1 MPQTMASGDRAAPR
15 EPRKRHIHLVARQLK
30 PVLEELMED
39 LRVVVVNG
47 PRQAGKTT
55 LLRQLH
61 SARGGRFYTL
71 DQPEIF
77 QFVRD
82 DPTGFIT
89 DTPRPT
95 FIDEVQRGGD
105 NLVRA
110 IKIAVDTDPHPGSF
124 VLSGSS
130 RFLTIPTL
138 SESLVGRAA
147 VVELWPLSAAER
159 AGSSPHLIDQL
170 FADHQALR
178 SLPASS
184 LTRLDY
190 LKLVCAG
197 GFPELLRATSPR
209 ARANWFN
216 GYLTTVVQR
225 DIRDIAQIR
234 KISEIP
240 RMLTLLA
247 GLTAQI
253 VKASAL
259 AETLGLDPGTVTRY
273 LSVLEQVYLIHW
285 LPAWSN
291 NLTARATRTPKMHF
305 VDTGIASKLINR
317 SPHSLA
323 QPGTTEAGS
332 LFESFVISEL
342 MKQAPLAQSEVQMF
356 HYRDRDGSEI
366 DCMLETPDRR
376 LLGIEVK
383 LAMSI
388 NEADIRHLRTMRDR
402 QGERF
407 VCGVLF
413 YSGPY
418 PLPFGD
424 RLIALPA
431 SALWAGQAIAD
442 SLP

>member
-1 MPQTMASGDRAAPR
+1 MASDGVTNS
-15 EPRKRHIHLVARQLK
+15 HLVDRDLK
-30 PVLEELMED
+30 PLLEELLAD

-61 SARGGRFYTL
+61 AARGGRFYTL

-77 QFVRD
+77 RFAKD
-82 DPTGFIT
+82 DPAGFIG
-89 DTPRPT
+89 DGVRPM

-105 NLVRA
+105 DLVRA
-110 IKIAVDTDPHPGSF
+110 IKIAVDADPRPGSF

-147 VVELWPLSAAER
+147 VVELWPLSVTER
-159 AGSSPHLIDQL
+159 AGSPPHLIDQL
-170 FADHQALR
+170 FTDHRELR
-178 SLPASS
+178 SLPASP
-184 LTRLDY
+184 LTRVDY

-197 GFPELLRATSPR
+197 GFPELLRARSPR
-209 ARANWFN
+209 ARTNWFN
-216 GYLTTVVQR
+216 GYLTTVMQR

-234 KISEIP
+234 QVSEIP
-240 RMLTLLA
+240 RMLSLLA
-247 GLTAQI
+247 GLTAQT
-253 VKASAL
+253 VKVTVL

-273 LSVLEQVYLIHW
+273 LPLLEQVYLIHW

-291 NLTARATRTPKMHF
+291 NFTARATRTPKMHF
-305 VDTGIASKLINR
+305 VDTGLASKLVNR
-317 SPHSLA
+317 SAQSLA
-323 QPGTTEAGS
+323 QPGVAEAGA
-332 LFESFVISEL
+332 LFETFVIGEV
-342 MKQAPLAQSEVQMF
+342 MKQLPHAQAEAQLF

-366 DCMLETPDRR
+366 DCLLETPDRR

-388 NEADIRHLRTMRDR
+388 NEADFRHLRAMRDR
-402 QGERF
+402 QGDQF
-407 VCGVLF
+407 VCGVLI
-413 YSGPY
+413 YCGQHVV
-418 PLPFGD
+418 PFGD
-424 RLIALPA
+424 RLLALPA
-431 SALWAGQAIAD
+431 SAFWGGRAVAD